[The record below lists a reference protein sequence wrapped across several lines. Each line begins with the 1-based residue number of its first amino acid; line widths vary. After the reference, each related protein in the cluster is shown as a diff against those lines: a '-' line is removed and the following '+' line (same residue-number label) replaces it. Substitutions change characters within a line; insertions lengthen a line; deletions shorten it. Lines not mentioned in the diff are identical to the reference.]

1 MGVYATPE
9 IPGKRR
15 RNFPEKSE
23 RTLEA
28 MKMKKL
34 NTLIY
39 QGFEHGRECPDTSPM
54 FKRGF
59 GEVTRHFRPS

>member
-1 MGVYATPE
+1 MGVYATPA

-39 QGFEHGRECPDTSPM
+39 QGFEHGRECP
-54 FKRGF
+54 
-59 GEVTRHFRPS
+59 